1 MWAKYEKVE
10 ILNGDRPILKKENGV
25 MKSMLEILFKKIT
38 PHILEMKI
46 F

>member
-1 MWAKYEKVE
+1 MQFKQWENFEKGKWCNE
-10 ILNGDRPILKKENGV
+10 INVRDFIQ
-25 MKSMLEILFKKIT
+25 KIT